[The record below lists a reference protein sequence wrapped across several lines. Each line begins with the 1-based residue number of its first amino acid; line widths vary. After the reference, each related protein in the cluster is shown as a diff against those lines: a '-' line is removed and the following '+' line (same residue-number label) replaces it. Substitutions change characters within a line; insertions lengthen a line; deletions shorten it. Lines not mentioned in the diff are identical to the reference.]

1 MAKIT
6 LDDILPISRYKE
18 IADSAQKM
26 AELTEEK
33 FSLLISFLEEN
44 KESLLQ
50 KIDITKY
57 LDDTFKIKTGKEE
70 DYHKKFIEGDYKG
83 MSELEERRER
93 EYFVDEGIFL
103 GNYIIG
109 MPRENKSFFGHKSSW
124 FRKEKEIFYLPSV
137 TFRDFLE
144 VTKNYSTLDRGFAGC
159 LHVTETIGYKKIN
172 KEDAIK
178 GVNLLKLTKML
189 TEFLSIDK
197 NERKDFSRFYI
208 SSWFREFERKR
219 KPQG

>member
-18 IADSAQKM
+18 FADSAKKM
-26 AELTEEK
+26 TELTGEK
-33 FSLLISFLEEN
+33 FSLLIRFLDEN
-44 KESLLQ
+44 KDELLQ

-57 LDDTFKIKTGKEE
+57 LDDTFKIKAGKEKE
-70 DYHKKFIEGDYKG
+70 WQEKFIAGDFKG
-83 MSELEERRER
+83 MRELEEMKER
-93 EYFVDEGIFL
+93 EYFIDGGIFL

-109 MPRENKSFFGHKSSW
+109 MPREEKSFFGHSSSW
-124 FRKEKEIFYLPSV
+124 FRKEKEIFYIPSV
-137 TFRDFLE
+137 TSRDFLE
-144 VTKNYSTLDRGFAGC
+144 VTRNYSTIERGFAGNV
-159 LHVTETIGYKKIN
+159 HITETSGYQKAG

-219 KPQG
+219 NPQD